1 MMMKLG
7 IILHKIPDTNIFIV
21 DIGWGQLRYFSSND
35 NYKEKDI
42 ILCNNWNDI
51 PDIEG
56 FDWTAIKA
64 TYGTSDSSNTIYESY
79 DDNEIEFEVVG
90 SIDDCEFLGNVRY
103 DFHPNTSTKLNI
115 AIERKDSFIC
125 WKKDEYDLSYR
136 SAHEFDLIS
145 NSLLFL
151 SYAEPRYPYPDKKEW
166 LEAYIY
172 AKKKVEE
179 LDILKMIE
187 ELKVEYHKNCWTRRG
202 SDNVLFSNRHFE
214 YGYKYHYS
222 YLHDYYL
229 DTIFPEYYEPLYS
242 SKDDDCTYIHPKY
255 KKWEVIRTPEGY
267 NEFIEET
274 FNGLSI
280 EEFCTQKTNEL
291 RQVALKNYESYN
303 KDEHITSIA
312 YNHINWY
319 NIKEEN
325 KLFQKM
331 IGLAKI
337 VWSYDHKKIL
347 KQITQENYKE
357 LIQSN
362 NANHPI
368 PKLPDDK

>member
-1 MMMKLG
+1 MKLG

>member
-1 MMMKLG
+1 MKLG
-7 IILHKIPDTNIFIV
+7 VILHKIQDTNIFIV

-35 NYKEKDI
+35 NYEEKDI
-42 ILCNNWNDI
+42 VLCNNWNDI
-51 PDIEG
+51 PDVEG
-56 FDWTAIKA
+56 FDWTAFEA
-64 TYGTSDSSNTIYESY
+64 AYGTSESSNTIYESY
-79 DDNEIEFEVVG
+79 DDNDMELEVVG

-103 DFHPNTSTKLNI
+103 DFHLKTSTKSNI
-115 AIERKDSFIC
+115 VIARKDSFIC
-125 WKKDEYDLSYR
+125 WKKDEDDLSYR
-136 SAHEFDLIS
+136 TAHEFDLIG

-202 SDNVLFSNRHFE
+202 SDNVLFSNYHFE

-242 SKDDDCTYIHPKY
+242 SKDHDCTYIHPKY

-267 NEFIEET
+267 NEVIEET

-312 YNHINWY
+312 YNHISWY
-319 NIKEEN
+319 NIREEN
-325 KLFQKM
+325 ELFQKM

-347 KQITQENYKE
+347 EQITQENYKE